1 MDPPPVTT
9 FLLYLV
15 VWAAWVY
22 THDILVQKQKVN
34 FSLKLDDILYDD
46 NVSFLDIQFSDNVFM

>member
-1 MDPPPVTT
+1 MDPPPVKT

-15 VWAAWVY
+15 VWVAWVY

-46 NVSFLDIQFSDNVFM
+46 NVSFLDIQLSDNTFM